1 MRLALENLG
10 KALFISLCFLSC
22 GIYSQTIYASA
33 PSTAHSHNAIKA
45 AAKEFLLN
53 SVDSEKYSRINIQT
67 GSLDNRLQLQQCSTP
82 LTSTLAPGAQLR
94 GKTTVHVR
102 CNGDKPWTVYL
113 SAQIQL
119 YTNVIQT
126 VEPLDRGHILQK
138 SDLVATEIE
147 ISRLNN
153 GYFTDMK
160 SLLGKQLKRRLP
172 QNKVVKPNYVKS
184 PTLVKRGELVSIIA
198 KNTGYSVKMTGTAMM
213 SGARGDRIRV
223 KNTSSKRIVEGTV
236 LQAGI
241 IGIQ

>member
-1 MRLALENLG
+1 MRFAQENLG
-10 KALFISLCFLSC
+10 KTLFISLFFLGC
-22 GIYSQTIYASA
+22 GIYSQVLNAST
-33 PSTAHSHNAIKA
+33 PPVTHSHNAIQT
-45 AAKEFLLN
+45 AAKEFLIN
-53 SVDSEKYSRINIQT
+53 SIDTGKYSRINIQT
-67 GSLDNRLQLQQCSTP
+67 GSMDNRLQLQQCSTP
-82 LTSTLAPGAQLR
+82 LTNKLAPGAQLR
-94 GKTTVHVR
+94 GKTTVHVQ
-102 CNGDKPWTVYL
+102 CTGDNPWTVYL

-119 YTNVIQT
+119 FTQVIQT
-126 VEPLDRGHILQK
+126 VEPLDRGHILKK
-138 SDLVATEIE
+138 SDLIATEVD

-160 SLLGKQLKRRLP
+160 NLLGKQLKRRLP
-172 QNKVVKPNYVKS
+172 QNKLIKPNYVKS

-213 SGARGDRIRV
+213 SGAKGDRVRV